1 MKLQTLIESGRR
13 ALNLKSEAIEGAPAD
28 VNRYYKDCRKSSPE
42 KGKEYCARVA
52 WQIYCQNNP
61 GYEGCTAAG
70 KGPALSGPI
79 SQSAKRPRANVQER
93 AKKKDDCGC
102 GG

>member
-1 MKLQTLIESGRR
+1 MVMKLQSLIESGRR
-13 ALNLKSEAIEGAPAD
+13 ALNQKTEAIEGAPAD

-61 GYEGCTAAG
+61 GYEGCTEAG
-70 KGPALSGPI
+70 KTSALSGPI
-79 SQSAKRPRANVQER
+79 SQSAARPRANVQER
-93 AKKKDDCGC
+93 KKKDCGC